1 LSVPQKKHPEQ
12 EGVALAD
19 SSSPHNRFTTR
30 GVLQRSRTSSEGLS
44 AVEKLAAFGAY
55 VRRNRV
61 FLGKVLRHYAS
72 NTINVRLLRRT
83 RTIEP
88 LSAILYVTHRCNL
101 ACHYCTQKYPDVM
114 SQELSTEKTIDLLR
128 IVRQH
133 LRSLYVTGGEPTC
146 RSDLE
151 EILQAAA
158 EMGFNTILHTN
169 GVLLDRREKLLDPLK
184 SLVISLDSM
193 NEGRFDSVTHSA
205 PGTTRRIIS
214 NIVRYGRHMQE
225 TGRTLTI
232 NCVIDA
238 GTIDD
243 VYDVMEFCREH
254 SLVFSC
260 CSALKN
266 DVTPVEMLEDTRYQ
280 RLVNHILSSKRQ
292 KRLKINGSCEELDY
306 ILRFKEFHCYP
317 TMFARIY
324 PNGDVYYPCVPLK
337 TVGGNLFETPSI
349 AEIYRRARKTFGDV
363 PDCRGRCHLYSNIT
377 SHFYVHKFWNLA
389 AEYK

>member
-1 LSVPQKKHPEQ
+1 
-12 EGVALAD
+12 
-19 SSSPHNRFTTR
+19 
-30 GVLQRSRTSSEGLS
+30 
-44 AVEKLAAFGAY
+44 
-55 VRRNRV
+55 
-61 FLGKVLRHYAS
+61 VLRQYAT
-72 NTINVRLLRRT
+72 NTLKVRLLKRT

-88 LSAILYVTHRCNL
+88 LSAIFYVTHRCNL
-101 ACHYCTQKYPDVM
+101 ACHYCTQKYPDVT

-133 LRSLYVTGGEPTC
+133 LNSLYVTGGEPTC

-151 EILQAAA
+151 QILQSAAD
-158 EMGFNTILHTN
+158 MGFNTILHTN
-169 GVLLDRREKLLDPLK
+169 GVQLDRRETLLNPIK

-193 NEGRFDSVTHSA
+193 DEGRFDSVTQSA

-214 NIVRYGRHMQE
+214 NIVRYGRHMQA
-225 TGRTLTI
+225 TSRTLTI
-232 NCVIDA
+232 NCVIHA
-238 GTIDD
+238 STIDD
-243 VYDVMEFCREH
+243 VYGVLEFCREH
-254 SLVFSC
+254 NLVFSC

-266 DVTPVEMLEDTRYQ
+266 DVTPVELLANTRYQ
-280 RLVNHILSSKRQ
+280 RLVNHILSCKRQ
-292 KRLKINGSCEELDY
+292 RRLKINGSYEELEY
-306 ILRFKEFHCYP
+306 ILKFRNFNCYP

-349 AEIYRRARKTFGDV
+349 AEIYRRARQKFGDV

-389 AEYK
+389 AEYR

>member
-1 LSVPQKKHPEQ
+1 LT
-12 EGVALAD
+12 D
-19 SSSPHNRFTTR
+19 SPAPPARFETRGELLRSHGTTR
-30 GVLQRSRTSSEGLS
+30 QLS
-44 AVEKLAAFGAY
+44 ASRRLRALGAY

-61 FLGKVLRHYAS
+61 FLGKVFRQYVWNAV
-72 NTINVRLLRRT
+72 NVRILKRT
-83 RTIEP
+83 RTIQP
-88 LSAILYVTHRCNL
+88 LSAIFYVTHRCNL
-101 ACHYCTQKYPDVM
+101 ACHYCTQKYPDVL
-114 SQELSTEKTIDLLR
+114 SQELSTPKTIQLLGIIR
-128 IVRQH
+128 RH

-151 EILQAAA
+151 EILEAAA
-158 EMGFNTILHTN
+158 EFGFNTILHTN
-169 GVLLDRREKLLDPLK
+169 GVLLDRRERLLDSIR

-214 NIVRYGRHMQE
+214 NIVRYGRHMHE

-238 GTIDD
+238 STIND
-243 VYDVMEFCREH
+243 VYDVMEFCRENG
-254 SLVFSC
+254 LVFSC

-266 DVTPVEMLEDTRYQ
+266 DLTPVELLENTSYQ
-280 RLVNHILSSKRQ
+280 RLVEHILESKRR
-292 KRLKINGSCEELDY
+292 KRLKINGSYEELES
-306 ILRFKEFHCYP
+306 ILRFKQFSCYP

-337 TVGGNLFETPSI
+337 TVGGNLFEIPSI
-349 AEIYRRARKTFGDV
+349 EEIYRRARKEFGDV
-363 PDCRGRCHLYSNIT
+363 PDCRGRCHLYSNVT

-389 AEYK
+389 AEYR

>member
-1 LSVPQKKHPEQ
+1 
-12 EGVALAD
+12 
-19 SSSPHNRFTTR
+19 
-30 GVLQRSRTSSEGLS
+30 
-44 AVEKLAAFGAY
+44 

-61 FLGKVLRHYAS
+61 FLGKVLRQYAS
-72 NTINVRLLRRT
+72 NTVNVRLLRRT

-88 LSAILYVTHRCNL
+88 LSAIFYVTHRCNL

-158 EMGFNTILHTN
+158 EMGFSTILHTN
-169 GVLLDRREKLLDPLK
+169 GVLLDRREKLLDPIK

-193 NEGRFDSVTHSA
+193 DEGRFDSVTHSA

-254 SLVFSC
+254 RLVFSC

-266 DVTPVEMLEDTRYQ
+266 DMTPVQLLENTRYQ

-292 KRLKINGSCEELDY
+292 KRLKINGSYEELEY
-306 ILRFKEFHCYP
+306 ILGFKEFHCYP

-389 AEYK
+389 AEYR